1 MTHTVARVLGYLT
14 LRVVVNSIR
23 RAFANPIRAI
33 LTTFVLAFF
42 LCGWGAAIIGSLME
56 NPAARAQPDMLQPQQ
71 LMLRS
76 IGLVVLIHWF
86 YVVFT
91 LLPSV
96 FRPAYALVQESDVH
110 YLFTTPLKPL
120 TLFRGMILMRGM
132 FTALFFLMMLT
143 VYLLLF
149 GGARL
154 RVLATVQEP
163 AAPAIAL
170 LCYPVLYLLVF
181 STSLLWSIALETME
195 ITGRSVR
202 RWVLRA
208 LVGWAVLS
216 FVLTAGYLVY
226 LRRLPE
232 EFAFLTA
239 LGKAVDWL
247 PAYVLLLPVRGLADA
262 AIVLYQGFTPAMGVS
277 FVLWLVGVLTA
288 NRALRRYQD
297 ALYEVGASLARRGAA
312 ARASQRDPL
321 GTYLQRKAELAAAKP
336 LRTLRW
342 LERWTPRGVWA
353 LLWRDLLITW
363 RASGWSNL
371 LMVALMA
378 AAPVGLTLLIH
389 YTAPAERDIRLAV
402 KLVYAV
408 AQAMTAFFIS
418 FGAFYGFTD
427 MLRRVEWQKP
437 LPFSPRAVMVVES
450 LPSVV
455 FFAVSQLLAALVISL
470 WFPGN
475 WLFWLGSGVVATTWA
490 TVLMMAMLAI
500 ALINPDPTDYT
511 QRLLTGVLIVPALL
525 LTGAPGAA
533 IWLLSVALQW
543 SAWLMVGLAC
553 LTNFFAALALT
564 AFNGALYE
572 KFSPIE

>member
-1 MTHTVARVLGYLT
+1 MTRTVAQVLWYLT

-23 RAFANPIRAI
+23 RAFANPLRAV

-42 LCGWGAAIIGSLME
+42 LCGWGGALIGSLAE
-56 NPAARAQPDMLQPQQ
+56 NPARAQPDMLQPQR

-76 IGLVVLIHWF
+76 IGLVVIIHWF

-91 LLPSV
+91 IIPSV

-120 TLFRGMILMRGM
+120 TLFRGMILIRGL
-132 FTALFFLMMLT
+132 FGALFFLMLLA

-154 RVLATVQEP
+154 RLLATVQEP
-163 AAPAIAL
+163 VAPAIAL

-181 STSLLWSIALETME
+181 STSLLWSIALEAME
-195 ITGRSVR
+195 ITWRGVR

-208 LVGWAVLS
+208 LLGWAVLS
-216 FVLTAGYLVY
+216 FGVTGGYLVY
-226 LRRLPE
+226 LSRMSE
-232 EFAFLTA
+232 EFALLTA

-262 AIVLYQGFTPAMGVS
+262 AIVLYQGVTPAMGVS
-277 FVLWLVGVLTA
+277 FALWLVGVLLA
-288 NRALRRYQD
+288 NRALARYQN
-297 ALYEVGASLARRGAA
+297 ALYEVGASLARKGAA
-312 ARASQRDPL
+312 ARASQRDPM
-321 GTYLQRKAELAAAKP
+321 GTYLQRKAEAASAKP

-342 LERWTPRGVWA
+342 LERWTPRGALA

-363 RASGWSNL
+363 RASGWGNL

-378 AAPVGLTLLIH
+378 AVPVGLALLIH
-389 YTAPAERDIRLAV
+389 YTASPERDTRLAL
-402 KLVYAV
+402 KIAYAV
-408 AQAMTAFFIS
+408 AQAMAAFFIS
-418 FGAFYGFTD
+418 LGAFYGFTD

-455 FFAVSQLLAALVISL
+455 FFAGSQLLAALVISL
-470 WFPGN
+470 WFPST
-475 WLFWLGSGVVATTWA
+475 WLFWLGSSVVATSWA
-490 TVLMMAMLAI
+490 IVLMMAMLAI

-511 QRLLTGVLIVPALL
+511 QRLLSGVLMVPALL
-525 LTGAPGAA
+525 LTGAPSAA
-533 IWLLSVALQW
+533 IWLLGVGLQW
-543 SAWLMVGLAC
+543 NLWLMVGLAC
-553 LTNFFAALALT
+553 LTNLFAALALT

-572 KFSPIE
+572 KFSPID

>member
-1 MTHTVARVLGYLT
+1 MTRTVAQALVYLT
-14 LRVVVNSIR
+14 LRVVVNSLR
-23 RAFANPIRAI
+23 RAFSNPLRAI
-33 LTTFVLAFF
+33 LTTLVLAFV
-42 LCGWGAAIIGSLME
+42 LCGWGGALIASLAE
-56 NPAARAQPDMLQPQQ
+56 NPARAQPDLLQPQR
-71 LMLRS
+71 LMLQS
-76 IGLVVLIHWF
+76 MGLVVIFHWF

-91 LLPSV
+91 IVPSV
-96 FRPAYALVQESDVH
+96 FRPAFALVQESDVH

-120 TLFRGMILMRGM
+120 TLFRGIILIRGL
-132 FTALFFLMMLT
+132 FGALFFMFLLV

-154 RVLATVQEP
+154 RLLSTVQEP

-170 LCYPVLYLLVF
+170 LGYPVLYLLVF
-181 STSLLWSIALETME
+181 STALLWSIALEAME
-195 ITGRSVR
+195 IRGRSAR
-202 RWVLRA
+202 RWVLRL
-208 LVGWAVLS
+208 LVGWAALS
-216 FVLTAGYLVY
+216 FGLTGGYLVY
-226 LRRLPE
+226 LSRLPE

-277 FVLWLVGVLTA
+277 FALWLAGVLLA
-288 NRALRRYQD
+288 NRALVCYQD
-297 ALYEVGASLARRGAA
+297 VLYEVGALLARKGAA

-321 GTYLQRKAELAAAKP
+321 GTYLQRKAEAASAKP

-363 RASGWSNL
+363 RASGWGNL

-378 AAPVGLTLLIH
+378 AVPVGLALLIH
-389 YTAPAERDIRLAV
+389 YTESPERDMRLAL
-402 KLVYAV
+402 KIAYAV
-408 AQAMTAFFIS
+408 AQAMTAFFIA

-455 FFAVSQLLAALVISL
+455 FFAASQLLAALVISL
-470 WFPGN
+470 WFPSA
-475 WLFWLGSGVVATTWA
+475 WLFWLGSSVAATSWA
-490 TVLMMAMLAI
+490 IVLMMAMLAI

-511 QRLLTGVLIVPALL
+511 QRLLSGVLMVPALL
-525 LTGAPGAA
+525 FSGAPGAA
-533 IWLLSVALQW
+533 IWLLGVWLQW
-543 SAWLMVGLAC
+543 NLWLMVGLSC
-553 LTNFFAALALT
+553 LTNLFAALALT

-572 KFSPIE
+572 KFSPID

>member
-1 MTHTVARVLGYLT
+1 MTRTITRVLIYLT
-14 LRVVVNSIR
+14 LRVLVNSIR
-23 RAFANPIRAI
+23 RAFANPLRAV

-42 LCGWGAAIIGSLME
+42 LCGWGGALIGSLAE
-56 NPAARAQPDMLQPQQ
+56 NPARAQPDMLQPQR

-76 IGLVVLIHWF
+76 IGLVVIIHWF

-91 LLPSV
+91 IIPSV

-120 TLFRGMILMRGM
+120 ALFRGMILIRGL
-132 FTALFFLMMLT
+132 FGALFFLMLLA

-154 RVLATVQEP
+154 RLLATVQEP
-163 AAPAIAL
+163 VAPAIAL
-170 LCYPVLYLLVF
+170 LGYPVMYLLVF
-181 STSLLWSIALETME
+181 STALLWSIVLEAME

-202 RWVLRA
+202 SWVSRL
-208 LVGWAVLS
+208 LVGWAALS
-216 FVLTAGYLVY
+216 FALTAGYLVY
-226 LRRLPE
+226 LRRSLD

-239 LGKAVDWL
+239 LGEAVDWL

-277 FVLWLVGVLTA
+277 FALWLVGVLLA
-288 NRALRRYQD
+288 NRLLVRYQGV
-297 ALYEVGASLARRGAA
+297 LYEVGASLARKGAA

-321 GTYLQRKAELAAAKP
+321 GTYLQRKAERAAAKP

-342 LERWTPRGVWA
+342 LERWTPRGALA

-363 RASGWSNL
+363 RASGWANL

-378 AAPVGLTLLIH
+378 AAPVGLALLIH
-389 YTAPAERDIRLAV
+389 YTAPPERDVRLA
-402 KLVYAV
+402 LRLGYAV
-408 AQAMTAFFIS
+408 AQMLTAFFIS
-418 FGAFYGFTD
+418 LGAFYGFTD

-455 FFAVSQLLAALVISL
+455 FFAASQLLAALVISL
-470 WFPGN
+470 WFPSD
-475 WLFWLGSGVVATTWA
+475 WLFWLGSSVVATSWA
-490 TVLMMAMLAI
+490 IVLMMAMLAI

-511 QRLLTGVLIVPALL
+511 QRLLSGVLIVPALL
-525 LTGAPGAA
+525 LTGAPSAA
-533 IWLLSVALQW
+533 IWLLGVGLQW
-543 SAWLMVGLAC
+543 NLWLMVGLAC
-553 LTNFFAALALT
+553 LTNLFAAFALT

-572 KFSPIE
+572 KFSPID

>member
-1 MTHTVARVLGYLT
+1 MMRTVAHVLAYLT
-14 LRVVVNSIR
+14 MCVLVNSVR
-23 RAFANPIRAI
+23 RAFANPLRAV

-42 LCGWGAAIIGSLME
+42 LCGWGGALIGSLAE
-56 NPAARAQPDMLQPQQ
+56 NPARAQPDMLQPQR

-76 IGLVVLIHWF
+76 IGLVVIIHWF

-91 LLPSV
+91 IIPSV

-120 TLFRGMILMRGM
+120 ALFRGMILIRGL
-132 FTALFFLMMLT
+132 FGALFFLMLLA

-154 RVLATVQEP
+154 RLLATVQEP
-163 AAPAIAL
+163 VAPAIAL
-170 LCYPVLYLLVF
+170 LGYPVMYLLVF
-181 STSLLWSIALETME
+181 STALLWSIVLEAME

-202 RWVLRA
+202 R
-208 LVGWAVLS
+208 LVSRLLIGWAALS
-216 FVLTAGYLVY
+216 FALTAGYLVY
-226 LRRLPE
+226 LRRSLD

-239 LGKAVDWL
+239 LGEAVDWL

-277 FVLWLVGVLTA
+277 FALWLVGVLLA
-288 NRALRRYQD
+288 NRALVCYQD
-297 ALYEVGASLARRGAA
+297 VLYEVGALLARKGAA

-321 GTYLQRKAELAAAKP
+321 RTYLQRKAEAASAKP

-363 RASGWSNL
+363 RASGWGNL

-378 AAPVGLTLLIH
+378 AAPVGLALLIH
-389 YTAPAERDIRLAV
+389 YTAPPERDVRLAL
-402 KLVYAV
+402 KIAYAV

-455 FFAVSQLLAALVISL
+455 FFAGSQLLAASVISL
-470 WFPGN
+470 WFPSD
-475 WLFWLGSGVVATTWA
+475 WLFWLGSSVVATSWA
-490 TVLMMAMLAI
+490 IVLMMAMLSI

-511 QRLLTGVLIVPALL
+511 QRLLSGVLIVPALL
-525 LTGAPGAA
+525 FSGAPGAA
-533 IWLLSVALQW
+533 IWLLGVGLQW
-543 SAWLMVGLAC
+543 NLWLMVGLSC
-553 LTNFFAALALT
+553 LTNLFAAFALT

-572 KFSPIE
+572 KFSPID

>member
-1 MTHTVARVLGYLT
+1 MTHTVARVLMYLT
-14 LRVVVNSIR
+14 VRVVVNSIR
-23 RAFANPIRAI
+23 RAFANPLRAV

-42 LCGWGAAIIGSLME
+42 LCGWGGALIGSLAE
-56 NPAARAQPDMLQPQQ
+56 NPARAQPDMLQPQR

-76 IGLVVLIHWF
+76 IGLVVIIHWF

-91 LLPSV
+91 IIPSV
-96 FRPAYALVQESDVH
+96 FRPAFALVQESDVN

-120 TLFRGMILMRGM
+120 ALFRGMILIRGL
-132 FTALFFLMMLT
+132 FGALFFLMLLA

-154 RVLATVQEP
+154 RLLATVQEP
-163 AAPAIAL
+163 VAPAIAL
-170 LCYPVLYLLVF
+170 LGYPVMYLLVF
-181 STSLLWSIALETME
+181 STALLWGIVLEAME

-202 RWVLRA
+202 R
-208 LVGWAVLS
+208 LVSRLLIGWAVLS
-216 FVLTAGYLVY
+216 FALTAGYLVY
-226 LRRLPE
+226 LRRSLD

-277 FVLWLVGVLTA
+277 FALWLVGVLLA
-288 NRALRRYQD
+288 NRLLARYQD
-297 ALYEVGASLARRGAA
+297 VLYEVGASLARRGAA
-312 ARASQRDPL
+312 ARASQSDPL
-321 GTYLQRKAELAAAKP
+321 GTYLKRKAEQASTKP

-363 RASGWSNL
+363 RASGWGNL

-378 AAPVGLTLLIH
+378 AVPVGLALLIH
-389 YTAPAERDIRLAV
+389 YTAPSERDVRLAL
-402 KLVYAV
+402 KIAYAV
-408 AQAMTAFFIS
+408 AQALTAFFIA

-455 FFAVSQLLAALVISL
+455 FFAASQLLAALVISL
-470 WFPGN
+470 WFPN
-475 WLFWLGSGVVATTWA
+475 DWLFWLGSSVVAISWA
-490 TVLMMAMLAI
+490 IVLMMAMLAI

-511 QRLLTGVLIVPALL
+511 QRLLSGVLMVPALL

-533 IWLLSVALQW
+533 IWLLGVGLQW
-543 SAWLMVGLAC
+543 NLWLMVGLSC
-553 LTNFFAALALT
+553 LTNLFAALVLT

-572 KFSPIE
+572 KFSPID

>member
-1 MTHTVARVLGYLT
+1 MTRTVARALAYLT

-23 RAFANPIRAI
+23 RAFANPLRAV

-42 LCGWGAAIIGSLME
+42 LCGWGGALIGSLAE
-56 NPAARAQPDMLQPQQ
+56 NPARAQPDMLQPQR

-76 IGLVVLIHWF
+76 IGLVVIIHWF

-91 LLPSV
+91 IIPSV

-120 TLFRGMILMRGM
+120 ALFRGMILIRGL
-132 FTALFFLMMLT
+132 FGALFFLMLLA

-154 RVLATVQEP
+154 RLLATVQEP
-163 AAPAIAL
+163 VAPAIAL
-170 LCYPVLYLLVF
+170 LGYPVMYLLVF
-181 STSLLWSIALETME
+181 STALLWSIALEAME

-202 RWVLRA
+202 SWVSRL
-208 LVGWAVLS
+208 LVGWAALS
-216 FVLTAGYLVY
+216 FALTAGYLVY
-226 LRRLPE
+226 LRRSLD

-239 LGKAVDWL
+239 LGEAVDWL

-277 FVLWLVGVLTA
+277 FALWLVGVLLA
-288 NRALRRYQD
+288 NRLLVRYQGV
-297 ALYEVGASLARRGAA
+297 LYEVGASLARKGAA

-321 GTYLQRKAELAAAKP
+321 GTYLQRKAEAASAKP

-342 LERWTPRGVWA
+342 LERWTPRGALA

-363 RASGWSNL
+363 RASGWGNL

-378 AAPVGLTLLIH
+378 AAPVGLALLIH
-389 YTAPAERDIRLAV
+389 YTAPPERDVRLA
-402 KLVYAV
+402 LRLGYAV
-408 AQAMTAFFIS
+408 AQMLTAFFIS

-455 FFAVSQLLAALVISL
+455 FFAASQLLAALVISL
-470 WFPGN
+470 WFPGD
-475 WLFWLGSGVVATTWA
+475 WLFWLGSSVVATSWA
-490 TVLMMAMLAI
+490 IVLMMAMLSI

-511 QRLLTGVLIVPALL
+511 QRLLSGVLMVPALL
-525 LTGAPGAA
+525 FSGAPGAA
-533 IWLLSVALQW
+533 IWLLGVGLQW
-543 SAWLMVGLAC
+543 NLWLMVGLSC
-553 LTNFFAALALT
+553 LTNLFAALALT

-572 KFSPIE
+572 KFSPID

>member
-1 MTHTVARVLGYLT
+1 MMRTVAHVLAYLTMRVL
-14 LRVVVNSIR
+14 VNSVR
-23 RAFANPIRAI
+23 RAFANPLRAV

-42 LCGWGAAIIGSLME
+42 LCGWGGALIGSLAE
-56 NPAARAQPDMLQPQQ
+56 NPARAQPDMLQPQR

-76 IGLVVLIHWF
+76 IGLVVIIHWF

-91 LLPSV
+91 VIPSM
-96 FRPAYALVQESDVH
+96 FRPAFALVQESDVH

-120 TLFRGMILMRGM
+120 ALFRGMILIRGL
-132 FTALFFLMMLT
+132 FGALFFLMLLA

-154 RVLATVQEP
+154 RLLATVQEP
-163 AAPAIAL
+163 VAPAIAL
-170 LCYPVLYLLVF
+170 LGYPMMYLLVF
-181 STSLLWSIALETME
+181 STALLWSIVLEAME

-202 RWVLRA
+202 R
-208 LVGWAVLS
+208 LVSRLLIGWAVLS
-216 FVLTAGYLVY
+216 FALTAGYLVY
-226 LRRLPE
+226 LRRSLD

-239 LGKAVDWL
+239 LGEAVDWL

-277 FVLWLVGVLTA
+277 FALWLVGVLTA
-288 NRALRRYQD
+288 NRLLARYQGV
-297 ALYEVGASLARRGAA
+297 LYEVGASLARKGAA
-312 ARASQRDPL
+312 ARVSQRDPL
-321 GTYLQRKAELAAAKP
+321 GTYLQRKAERAAAKP

-342 LERWTPRGVWA
+342 LERWTPRGALA

-363 RASGWSNL
+363 RASGWGNL

-378 AAPVGLTLLIH
+378 AAPVGLALLIH
-389 YTAPAERDIRLAV
+389 YTAPPERDVRLA
-402 KLVYAV
+402 LRLGYAV
-408 AQAMTAFFIS
+408 AQMLTAFFIS

-437 LPFSPRAVMVVES
+437 LPFPPRAVMVVES

-455 FFAVSQLLAALVISL
+455 FFAASQLLAALVISL
-470 WFPGN
+470 WFPSD
-475 WLFWLGSGVVATTWA
+475 WLFWLGSSVVATSWA
-490 TVLMMAMLAI
+490 IVLMMAMLSI

-511 QRLLTGVLIVPALL
+511 QRLLSGVLMVPALL
-525 LTGAPGAA
+525 FSGAPGAA
-533 IWLLSVALQW
+533 IWLLGVGLQW
-543 SAWLMVGLAC
+543 NLWLMVGLSC
-553 LTNFFAALALT
+553 LTNLFAALALT

-572 KFSPIE
+572 KFSPID

>member
-1 MTHTVARVLGYLT
+1 MTRTVTRVLIYLT

-23 RAFANPIRAI
+23 RAFANPLRAV

-42 LCGWGAAIIGSLME
+42 LCGWGGALIGSLAE
-56 NPAARAQPDMLQPQQ
+56 NPARAQPDMLQPQR

-76 IGLVVLIHWF
+76 IGLVVIIHWF

-91 LLPSV
+91 IIPSV

-120 TLFRGMILMRGM
+120 ALFRGMILIRGL
-132 FTALFFLMMLT
+132 FGALFFLMLLA

-154 RVLATVQEP
+154 RLLATVQEP
-163 AAPAIAL
+163 VAPAIAL
-170 LCYPVLYLLVF
+170 LGYPMMYLLVF
-181 STSLLWSIALETME
+181 STALLWSIALEAME

-202 RWVLRA
+202 SWVSRL
-208 LVGWAVLS
+208 LVGWAALS
-216 FVLTAGYLVY
+216 FALTAGYLVY
-226 LRRLPE
+226 LRRSLD

-239 LGKAVDWL
+239 LGEAVDWL

-277 FVLWLVGVLTA
+277 FALWLVGVLLA
-288 NRALRRYQD
+288 NRLLVRYQGV
-297 ALYEVGASLARRGAA
+297 LYEVGASLARKGAA

-321 GTYLQRKAELAAAKP
+321 GTYLQRKAEAASAKP

-342 LERWTPRGVWA
+342 LERWTPRGALA

-363 RASGWSNL
+363 RASGWGNL

-378 AAPVGLTLLIH
+378 AAPVGLALLIH
-389 YTAPAERDIRLAV
+389 YTAPPERDVRLA
-402 KLVYAV
+402 LRLGYAV
-408 AQAMTAFFIS
+408 AQMLTAFFIS

-455 FFAVSQLLAALVISL
+455 FFAGSQLLAALVISL
-470 WFPGN
+470 WFPDD
-475 WLFWLGSGVVATTWA
+475 WLFWLGSSIVATSWA
-490 TVLMMAMLAI
+490 IVLMMAMLSI

-511 QRLLTGVLIVPALL
+511 QRLLSGVLMVPALL
-525 LTGAPGAA
+525 FSGAPGAA
-533 IWLLSVALQW
+533 IWLLGVGLQW
-543 SAWLMVGLAC
+543 NLWLMVGLSC
-553 LTNFFAALALT
+553 LTNLFAAFALT

-572 KFSPIE
+572 KFSPID

>member
-1 MTHTVARVLGYLT
+1 MTRTVAQVLWYLT

-23 RAFANPIRAI
+23 RAFANPLRAV

-42 LCGWGAAIIGSLME
+42 LCGWGGALIGSLAE
-56 NPAARAQPDMLQPQQ
+56 NPARAQPDMLQPQR

-76 IGLVVLIHWF
+76 IGLVVIIHWF

-91 LLPSV
+91 IIPSV

-120 TLFRGMILMRGM
+120 ALFRGMILIRGL
-132 FTALFFLMMLT
+132 FGALFFLMLLA

-154 RVLATVQEP
+154 RLLATVQEP
-163 AAPAIAL
+163 VAPAIAL
-170 LCYPVLYLLVF
+170 LGYPMMYLLVF
-181 STSLLWSIALETME
+181 STALLWSIALEAME

-202 RWVLRA
+202 RLVSRL

-216 FVLTAGYLVY
+216 FALTAGYLVY
-226 LRRLPE
+226 LRRSLD
-232 EFAFLTA
+232 EFALLTA
-239 LGKAVDWL
+239 LGEAVDWL

-277 FVLWLVGVLTA
+277 FALWLVGVLLA
-288 NRALRRYQD
+288 NRLLVRYQGV
-297 ALYEVGASLARRGAA
+297 LYEVGASLARKGAA

-321 GTYLQRKAELAAAKP
+321 GTYLQRKAERAAAKP

-342 LERWTPRGVWA
+342 LERWTPRGALA

-363 RASGWSNL
+363 RASGWANL

-378 AAPVGLTLLIH
+378 AVPVGLALLLY
-389 YTAPAERDIRLAV
+389 YTASPERDMRLAL
-402 KLVYAV
+402 KIAYAV

-455 FFAVSQLLAALVISL
+455 FFAASQLLAALVISL
-470 WFPGN
+470 WFPGD
-475 WLFWLGSGVVATTWA
+475 WLFWLGSSIVATSWA
-490 TVLMMAMLAI
+490 IVLMMAMLAI

-511 QRLLTGVLIVPALL
+511 QRLLSGVLIVPALL
-525 LTGAPGAA
+525 LTGAPSAA
-533 IWLLSVALQW
+533 IWLLGVGLQW
-543 SAWLMVGLAC
+543 NLWLMVGLAC
-553 LTNFFAALALT
+553 LTNLFAAFALT

-572 KFSPIE
+572 KFSPID

>member
-1 MTHTVARVLGYLT
+1 MTRTVARALGYLT

-23 RAFANPIRAI
+23 RAFATPLRAV

-42 LCGWGAAIIGSLME
+42 LCGWGGALIGSLAE
-56 NPAARAQPDMLQPQQ
+56 NPARAQPDMLQPQQ

-76 IGLVVLIHWF
+76 LGLVVLIHWF
-86 YVVFT
+86 YVVFMVI
-91 LLPSV
+91 PSV
-96 FRPAYALVQESDVH
+96 LRPAYALVQESDVH
-110 YLFTTPLKPL
+110 YLFTTPLKPV
-120 TLFRGMILMRGM
+120 TLFRGMILIRGM
-132 FTALFFLMMLT
+132 FTALFFLMVLT

-154 RVLATVQEP
+154 RLLATVQEP

-181 STSLLWSIALETME
+181 STSLLWSIALEAME
-195 ITGRSVR
+195 ITGRGVR

-208 LVGWAVLS
+208 LLGWAVLS
-216 FVLTAGYLVY
+216 FGVTGGYLVY
-226 LRRLPE
+226 LSRMSE
-232 EFAFLTA
+232 EFALLTV

-262 AIVLYQGFTPAMGVS
+262 AIVLYQGVTPAMGVS
-277 FVLWLVGVLTA
+277 FALWLAGVLLA
-288 NRALRRYQD
+288 NRALARYQN
-297 ALYEVGASLARRGAA
+297 ALYEVGASLARKGAA
-312 ARASQRDPL
+312 ARASQRDPM
-321 GTYLQRKAELAAAKP
+321 GTYLQRKAEAASAKP

-342 LERWTPRGVWA
+342 LERWTPRGALA

-363 RASGWSNL
+363 RASGWGNL

-378 AAPVGLTLLIH
+378 AVPVGLALLIH
-389 YTAPAERDIRLAV
+389 YTASPERDTRLAL
-402 KLVYAV
+402 KIAYAV
-408 AQAMTAFFIS
+408 AQAMAAFFIS
-418 FGAFYGFTD
+418 LGAFYGFTD

-455 FFAVSQLLAALVISL
+455 FFAGSQLLAALVISL
-470 WFPGN
+470 WFPST
-475 WLFWLGSGVVATTWA
+475 WLFWLGSSVVATSWA
-490 TVLMMAMLAI
+490 IVLMMAMLAI

-511 QRLLTGVLIVPALL
+511 QRLLSGVLTVPALL
-525 LTGAPGAA
+525 FSGAPGAA
-533 IWLLSVALQW
+533 IWLLGVGLQW
-543 SAWLMVGLAC
+543 NLWLMVGLSC
-553 LTNFFAALALT
+553 LTNLFAALVLT

-572 KFSPIE
+572 KFSPID

>member
-1 MTHTVARVLGYLT
+1 MTRTVARALAYLT

-23 RAFANPIRAI
+23 RAFANPLRAV

-42 LCGWGAAIIGSLME
+42 LCGWGGALIGSLAE
-56 NPAARAQPDMLQPQQ
+56 NPARAQPDMLQPQR

-76 IGLVVLIHWF
+76 IGLVVIIHWF

-91 LLPSV
+91 IIPSV

-120 TLFRGMILMRGM
+120 ALFRGMILIRGL
-132 FTALFFLMMLT
+132 FGALFFLMLLA
-143 VYLLLF
+143 VYILLF

-154 RVLATVQEP
+154 RLLATVQEP
-163 AAPAIAL
+163 VAPAIAL
-170 LCYPVLYLLVF
+170 LGYPVMYLLVF
-181 STSLLWSIALETME
+181 STALLWSIVLEAME

-202 RWVLRA
+202 SWVSRL
-208 LVGWAVLS
+208 LVGWAALS
-216 FVLTAGYLVY
+216 FALTAGYLVY
-226 LRRLPE
+226 LRRSLD
-232 EFAFLTA
+232 EFALLTA
-239 LGKAVDWL
+239 LGEAVDWL

-277 FVLWLVGVLTA
+277 FALWLVGVLLA
-288 NRALRRYQD
+288 NRLLVRYQGV
-297 ALYEVGASLARRGAA
+297 LYEVGASQARKGAA

-321 GTYLQRKAELAAAKP
+321 GTYLRRKAERAAAKP

-342 LERWTPRGVWA
+342 LERWTPRGALA

-363 RASGWSNL
+363 RASGWGNL

-378 AAPVGLTLLIH
+378 AAPVGLALLLY
-389 YTAPAERDIRLAV
+389 YTASPERDMRLAL
-402 KLVYAV
+402 KIAYAV

-455 FFAVSQLLAALVISL
+455 FFAASQLLAALVISL
-470 WFPGN
+470 WFPSD
-475 WLFWLGSGVVATTWA
+475 WLFWLGSSVVATSWA
-490 TVLMMAMLAI
+490 IVLMMAMLAI

-511 QRLLTGVLIVPALL
+511 QRLLSGVLMVPALL
-525 LTGAPGAA
+525 FSGAPGAA
-533 IWLLSVALQW
+533 IWLLGVGLQW
-543 SAWLMVGLAC
+543 NLWLMVGLAC
-553 LTNFFAALALT
+553 LTNLFAAFALT

-572 KFSPIE
+572 KFSPID

>member
-1 MTHTVARVLGYLT
+1 MTHTVARVLMYLT
-14 LRVVVNSIR
+14 VRVLVNSIR
-23 RAFANPIRAI
+23 RAFSNPLRAI
-33 LTTFVLAFF
+33 LTTLVLAFF
-42 LCGWGAAIIGSLME
+42 LCGWGGALIGSLAE
-56 NPAARAQPDMLQPQQ
+56 NPARAQPDMLQPQR

-76 IGLVVLIHWF
+76 IGLVVIIHWF

-91 LLPSV
+91 IIPSV
-96 FRPAYALVQESDVH
+96 FRPAFALVQESDVH

-120 TLFRGMILMRGM
+120 ALFRGMILIRGL
-132 FTALFFLMMLT
+132 FGALFFLMLLA

-154 RVLATVQEP
+154 RLLATVQEP
-163 AAPAIAL
+163 VAPAIAL
-170 LCYPVLYLLVF
+170 LGYPVMYLLVF
-181 STSLLWSIALETME
+181 STALLWSIVLEAME

-202 RWVLRA
+202 R
-208 LVGWAVLS
+208 LVSRLLIGWTVLS
-216 FVLTAGYLVY
+216 FALTAGYLVY
-226 LRRLPE
+226 LRRSLD
-232 EFAFLTA
+232 EFALLTA
-239 LGKAVDWL
+239 LGEAVDWL

-277 FVLWLVGVLTA
+277 FALWLVGVLLA
-288 NRALRRYQD
+288 NRLLARYQD
-297 ALYEVGASLARRGAA
+297 VLYEVGASLARRGAA

-321 GTYLQRKAELAAAKP
+321 GTYLKRKAEQASTKP

-363 RASGWSNL
+363 RASGWGNL

-378 AAPVGLTLLIH
+378 AAPVGLALLIH
-389 YTAPAERDIRLAV
+389 YTAPSERDVRLAL
-402 KLVYAV
+402 KIAYAV
-408 AQAMTAFFIS
+408 AQALTAFFIA

-455 FFAVSQLLAALVISL
+455 FFAASQLLAALVISL
-470 WFPGN
+470 WFPNG
-475 WLFWLGSGVVATTWA
+475 WLFWLGSSVVAISWA
-490 TVLMMAMLAI
+490 IVLMMAMLAI

-511 QRLLTGVLIVPALL
+511 QRLLSGVLMVPALL

-533 IWLLSVALQW
+533 IWLLGVGLQW
-543 SAWLMVGLAC
+543 NLWLMVGLSC
-553 LTNFFAALALT
+553 LTNLFAALALT

-572 KFSPIE
+572 KFSPID

>member
-1 MTHTVARVLGYLT
+1 MTRTVARALAYLT

-23 RAFANPIRAI
+23 RAFANPLRAV

-42 LCGWGAAIIGSLME
+42 LCGWGGALIGSLAE
-56 NPAARAQPDMLQPQQ
+56 NPARAQPDMLQPQR

-76 IGLVVLIHWF
+76 IGLVVIIHWF

-91 LLPSV
+91 IIPSV

-120 TLFRGMILMRGM
+120 ALFRGMILIRGL
-132 FTALFFLMMLT
+132 FGALFFLMLLA

-154 RVLATVQEP
+154 RLLATVQEP
-163 AAPAIAL
+163 VAPAIAL
-170 LCYPVLYLLVF
+170 LGYPMMYLLVF
-181 STSLLWSIALETME
+181 STALLWSIALEAME

-202 RWVLRA
+202 SWVSRL
-208 LVGWAVLS
+208 LVGWAALS
-216 FVLTAGYLVY
+216 FALTAGYLVY
-226 LRRLPE
+226 LRRSLD

-239 LGKAVDWL
+239 LGEAVDWL

-277 FVLWLVGVLTA
+277 FALWLVGVLLA
-288 NRALRRYQD
+288 NRLLVRYQGV
-297 ALYEVGASLARRGAA
+297 LYEVGASLARKGAA

-321 GTYLQRKAELAAAKP
+321 GTYLQRKAEAASAKP

-342 LERWTPRGVWA
+342 LERWTPRGALA

-363 RASGWSNL
+363 RASGWGNL

-378 AAPVGLTLLIH
+378 AVPVGLVLLIH
-389 YTAPAERDIRLAV
+389 YTASPERDVRPALKIA
-402 KLVYAV
+402 YAV

-455 FFAVSQLLAALVISL
+455 FFAASQLLAALVISL
-470 WFPGN
+470 WFPSA
-475 WLFWLGSGVVATTWA
+475 WLFWLGSSVVATSWA
-490 TVLMMAMLAI
+490 IVLMLAMLAI

-511 QRLLTGVLIVPALL
+511 QRLLSGVLIVPALL
-525 LTGAPGAA
+525 FSGAPGAA
-533 IWLLSVALQW
+533 IWLLGVGLQW
-543 SAWLMVGLAC
+543 NLWLMVGLSC
-553 LTNFFAALALT
+553 LTNLFAALALT

-572 KFSPIE
+572 KFSPID

>member
-1 MTHTVARVLGYLT
+1 MTHTVARVLMYLT
-14 LRVVVNSIR
+14 VRVVVNSIR
-23 RAFANPIRAI
+23 RAFANPLRAV

-42 LCGWGAAIIGSLME
+42 LCGWGGALIGSLAE
-56 NPAARAQPDMLQPQQ
+56 NPARAQPDMLQPQR

-76 IGLVVLIHWF
+76 IGLVVIIHWF

-91 LLPSV
+91 IIPSV
-96 FRPAYALVQESDVH
+96 FRPAFALVQESDVH

-120 TLFRGMILMRGM
+120 ALFRGMILIRGL
-132 FTALFFLMMLT
+132 FGALFFLMLLA

-154 RVLATVQEP
+154 RLLATVQEP
-163 AAPAIAL
+163 VAPAIAL
-170 LCYPVLYLLVF
+170 LGYPVMYLLVF
-181 STSLLWSIALETME
+181 STALLWGIVLEAME

-202 RWVLRA
+202 R
-208 LVGWAVLS
+208 LVSRLLIGWAVLS
-216 FVLTAGYLVY
+216 FALTAGYLVY
-226 LRRLPE
+226 LRRSLD
-232 EFAFLTA
+232 EFALLTA

-277 FVLWLVGVLTA
+277 FALWLVGVLLA
-288 NRALRRYQD
+288 NRLLARYQD
-297 ALYEVGASLARRGAA
+297 VLYEVGASLARRGAA

-321 GTYLQRKAELAAAKP
+321 GTYLKRKAEQASTKP

-363 RASGWSNL
+363 RASGWGNL

-378 AAPVGLTLLIH
+378 AAPVGLALLIH
-389 YTAPAERDIRLAV
+389 YTAPSERDVRLAL
-402 KLVYAV
+402 KIAYAV
-408 AQAMTAFFIS
+408 AQALTAFFIA

-455 FFAVSQLLAALVISL
+455 FFAASQLLAALVISL
-470 WFPGN
+470 WFPN
-475 WLFWLGSGVVATTWA
+475 DWLFWLGSSVVAISWA
-490 TVLMMAMLAI
+490 IVLMMAMLAI

-511 QRLLTGVLIVPALL
+511 QRLLSGVLMVPALL

-533 IWLLSVALQW
+533 IWLLGVGLQW
-543 SAWLMVGLAC
+543 NLWLMVGLSC
-553 LTNFFAALALT
+553 LTNLFAALALT

-572 KFSPIE
+572 KFSPID

>member
-1 MTHTVARVLGYLT
+1 MTHTVARVLMYLT
-14 LRVVVNSIR
+14 VRVVVNSIR
-23 RAFANPIRAI
+23 RAFSNPLRAI
-33 LTTFVLAFF
+33 LTTLVLAFF
-42 LCGWGAAIIGSLME
+42 LCGWGGALIGSLAE
-56 NPAARAQPDMLQPQQ
+56 NPARAQPDMLQPQR

-76 IGLVVLIHWF
+76 IGLVVIIHWF

-91 LLPSV
+91 IIPSV
-96 FRPAYALVQESDVH
+96 FRPAFALVQESDVH

-120 TLFRGMILMRGM
+120 ALFRGMILIRGL
-132 FTALFFLMMLT
+132 FGALFFLMLLA

-154 RVLATVQEP
+154 RLLATVQEP
-163 AAPAIAL
+163 VAPAIAL
-170 LCYPVLYLLVF
+170 LGYPVMYLLVF
-181 STSLLWSIALETME
+181 STALLWSIVLEAME

-202 RWVLRA
+202 R
-208 LVGWAVLS
+208 LVSRLLIGWTVLS
-216 FVLTAGYLVY
+216 FALTAGYLVY
-226 LRRLPE
+226 LRRSLD
-232 EFAFLTA
+232 EFALLTA
-239 LGKAVDWL
+239 LGEAVDWL

-277 FVLWLVGVLTA
+277 FALWLVGVLLA
-288 NRALRRYQD
+288 NRLLARYQD
-297 ALYEVGASLARRGAA
+297 VLYEVGASLARRGAA

-321 GTYLQRKAELAAAKP
+321 GTYLQRKAEQASTKP

-363 RASGWSNL
+363 RASGWGNL

-378 AAPVGLTLLIH
+378 AAPVGLALLIH
-389 YTAPAERDIRLAV
+389 YTAPSERDVRLAL
-402 KLVYAV
+402 KIAYAV
-408 AQAMTAFFIS
+408 AQALTAFFIA

-455 FFAVSQLLAALVISL
+455 FFAASQLLAALVISL
-470 WFPGN
+470 WFPNG
-475 WLFWLGSGVVATTWA
+475 WLFWLGSSVVAISWA
-490 TVLMMAMLAI
+490 IVLMMAMLAI

-511 QRLLTGVLIVPALL
+511 QRLLSGVLMVPALL

-533 IWLLSVALQW
+533 IWLLGVGLQW
-543 SAWLMVGLAC
+543 NLWLTVGLSC
-553 LTNFFAALALT
+553 LTNLFAALALT

-572 KFSPIE
+572 KFSPID

>member
-1 MTHTVARVLGYLT
+1 MTRTVAQVLWYLT

-23 RAFANPIRAI
+23 RAFANPLRAV

-42 LCGWGAAIIGSLME
+42 LCGWGGALIGSLAE
-56 NPAARAQPDMLQPQQ
+56 NPARAQPDMLQPQR

-76 IGLVVLIHWF
+76 IGLVVIIHWF
-86 YVVFT
+86 YVVIT
-91 LLPSV
+91 IIPSV

-120 TLFRGMILMRGM
+120 ALFRGMILIRGL
-132 FTALFFLMMLT
+132 FGALFFLMLLA

-154 RVLATVQEP
+154 RLLATVQEP
-163 AAPAIAL
+163 VAPAIAL
-170 LCYPVLYLLVF
+170 LGYPMMYLLVF
-181 STSLLWSIALETME
+181 STALLWSIVLEAME

-202 RWVLRA
+202 R
-208 LVGWAVLS
+208 LVSRLLIGWAVLS
-216 FVLTAGYLVY
+216 FALTAGYLVY
-226 LRRLPE
+226 LRRSLD

-239 LGKAVDWL
+239 LGEAVDWL

-277 FVLWLVGVLTA
+277 FALWLVGVLTA
-288 NRALRRYQD
+288 NRLLARYQGV
-297 ALYEVGASLARRGAA
+297 LYEVGASLARKGAA
-312 ARASQRDPL
+312 ARVSQRDPL
-321 GTYLQRKAELAAAKP
+321 GTYLQRKAERAAAKP

-342 LERWTPRGVWA
+342 LERWTPRGALA

-363 RASGWSNL
+363 RASGWGNL

-378 AAPVGLTLLIH
+378 AAPVGLALLIH
-389 YTAPAERDIRLAV
+389 YTAPPERDVRLA
-402 KLVYAV
+402 LRLGYAV
-408 AQAMTAFFIS
+408 AQMLTAFFIS

-437 LPFSPRAVMVVES
+437 LPFPPRAVMVVES

-455 FFAVSQLLAALVISL
+455 FFAASQLLAALVISL
-470 WFPGN
+470 WFPSD
-475 WLFWLGSGVVATTWA
+475 WLFWLGSSVVATSWA
-490 TVLMMAMLAI
+490 IVLMMAMLSI

-511 QRLLTGVLIVPALL
+511 QRLLSGVLMVPALL
-525 LTGAPGAA
+525 FSGAPGAA
-533 IWLLSVALQW
+533 IWLLGVGLQW
-543 SAWLMVGLAC
+543 NLWLMVGLSC
-553 LTNFFAALALT
+553 LTNLFAALALT

-572 KFSPIE
+572 KFSPID

>member
-1 MTHTVARVLGYLT
+1 MTRTITRVLIYLT
-14 LRVVVNSIR
+14 LRVLVNSIR
-23 RAFANPIRAI
+23 RAFANPLRAV

-42 LCGWGAAIIGSLME
+42 LCGWGGALIGSLAE
-56 NPAARAQPDMLQPQQ
+56 NPARAQPDMLQPQR

-76 IGLVVLIHWF
+76 IGLVVIIHWF

-91 LLPSV
+91 IIPSV

-120 TLFRGMILMRGM
+120 ALFRGMILIRGL
-132 FTALFFLMMLT
+132 FGALFFLMLLA

-154 RVLATVQEP
+154 RLLATVQEP
-163 AAPAIAL
+163 VAPAIAL
-170 LCYPVLYLLVF
+170 LGYPVMYLLVF
-181 STSLLWSIALETME
+181 STALLWSIALEAME

-202 RWVLRA
+202 SWVSRL
-208 LVGWAVLS
+208 LVGWAALS
-216 FVLTAGYLVY
+216 FALTAGYLVY
-226 LRRLPE
+226 LRRSLD

-239 LGKAVDWL
+239 LGEAVDWL

-277 FVLWLVGVLTA
+277 FALWLVGVLLA
-288 NRALRRYQD
+288 NRLLVRYQGV
-297 ALYEVGASLARRGAA
+297 LYEVGASLARRGAA

-321 GTYLQRKAELAAAKP
+321 GTYLQRKAEAASAKP

-342 LERWTPRGVWA
+342 LERWTPRGALA

-363 RASGWSNL
+363 RASGWANL

-378 AAPVGLTLLIH
+378 AAPVGLALLIH
-389 YTAPAERDIRLAV
+389 YTAPPERDVRLA
-402 KLVYAV
+402 LRLGYAA
-408 AQAMTAFFIS
+408 AQMLTAFFIS
-418 FGAFYGFTD
+418 LGAFYGFTD

-455 FFAVSQLLAALVISL
+455 FFAASQLLAALVISL
-470 WFPGN
+470 WFPSD
-475 WLFWLGSGVVATTWA
+475 WLFWLGSSVAATSWA
-490 TVLMMAMLAI
+490 IVLMMAMLSI

-511 QRLLTGVLIVPALL
+511 QRLLSGVLIVPALL
-525 LTGAPGAA
+525 LTGAPSAA
-533 IWLLSVALQW
+533 IWLLGVGLQW
-543 SAWLMVGLAC
+543 NLWLMVGLAC
-553 LTNFFAALALT
+553 LTNLFAAFALT

-572 KFSPIE
+572 KFSPID

>member
-1 MTHTVARVLGYLT
+1 MTHTVARVLMYLT
-14 LRVVVNSIR
+14 VRVLVNSIR
-23 RAFANPIRAI
+23 RAFSNPLRAI
-33 LTTFVLAFF
+33 LTTLVLAFF
-42 LCGWGAAIIGSLME
+42 LCGWGGALIGSLAE
-56 NPAARAQPDMLQPQQ
+56 NPARAQPDMLQPQR

-76 IGLVVLIHWF
+76 IGLVVIIHWF

-91 LLPSV
+91 IIPSV
-96 FRPAYALVQESDVH
+96 FRPAFALVQESDVH

-120 TLFRGMILMRGM
+120 ALFRGMILIRGL
-132 FTALFFLMMLT
+132 FGALFFLMLLA

-154 RVLATVQEP
+154 RLLATVQEP
-163 AAPAIAL
+163 VAPAIAL
-170 LCYPVLYLLVF
+170 LGYPVMYLLVF
-181 STSLLWSIALETME
+181 STALLWSIVLEAME

-202 RWVLRA
+202 R
-208 LVGWAVLS
+208 LVSRLLIGWAVLS
-216 FVLTAGYLVY
+216 FALTAGYLVY
-226 LRRLPE
+226 LRRSLD
-232 EFAFLTA
+232 EFALLTA
-239 LGKAVDWL
+239 LGEAVDWL

-277 FVLWLVGVLTA
+277 FALWLVGVLLA
-288 NRALRRYQD
+288 NRLLARYQD
-297 ALYEVGASLARRGAA
+297 VLYEVGASLARRGAA

-321 GTYLQRKAELAAAKP
+321 GTYLKRKAEQASTKP

-363 RASGWSNL
+363 RASGWGNL

-378 AAPVGLTLLIH
+378 AAPVGLALLIH
-389 YTAPAERDIRLAV
+389 YTAPSERDVRLAL
-402 KLVYAV
+402 KIAYAV
-408 AQAMTAFFIS
+408 AQALTAFFIA

-455 FFAVSQLLAALVISL
+455 FFAASQLLAALVISL
-470 WFPGN
+470 WFPNG
-475 WLFWLGSGVVATTWA
+475 WLFWLGSSVVAISWA
-490 TVLMMAMLAI
+490 IVLMMAMLAI

-511 QRLLTGVLIVPALL
+511 QRLLSGVLMVPALL

-533 IWLLSVALQW
+533 IWLLGVGLQW
-543 SAWLMVGLAC
+543 NLWLTVGLSC
-553 LTNFFAALALT
+553 LTNLFAALALT

-572 KFSPIE
+572 KFSPID

>member
-1 MTHTVARVLGYLT
+1 MMRTVAHVLAYLT
-14 LRVVVNSIR
+14 MCVLVNSVR
-23 RAFANPIRAI
+23 RAFANPLRAV

-42 LCGWGAAIIGSLME
+42 LCGWGGALIGSLAE
-56 NPAARAQPDMLQPQQ
+56 NPARAQPDMLQPQR

-76 IGLVVLIHWF
+76 IGLVVIIHWF

-91 LLPSV
+91 IIPSV

-120 TLFRGMILMRGM
+120 ALFRGMILIRGL
-132 FTALFFLMMLT
+132 FGALFFLMLLA

-154 RVLATVQEP
+154 RLLATVQEP
-163 AAPAIAL
+163 VAPAIAL
-170 LCYPVLYLLVF
+170 LGYPVMYLLVF
-181 STSLLWSIALETME
+181 STALLWSIVLEAME

-202 RWVLRA
+202 R
-208 LVGWAVLS
+208 LVSRLLIGWAALS
-216 FVLTAGYLVY
+216 FALTAGYLVY
-226 LRRLPE
+226 LRRSLD

-239 LGKAVDWL
+239 LGEAVDWL

-277 FVLWLVGVLTA
+277 FALWLVGVLLA
-288 NRALRRYQD
+288 NRALVCYQD
-297 ALYEVGASLARRGAA
+297 VLYEVGALLARKGAA

-321 GTYLQRKAELAAAKP
+321 RTYLQRKAEAASAKP

-363 RASGWSNL
+363 RASGWGNL

-378 AAPVGLTLLIH
+378 AAPVGLALLIH
-389 YTAPAERDIRLAV
+389 YTAPPERDVRLAL
-402 KLVYAV
+402 KIAYAV

-455 FFAVSQLLAALVISL
+455 FFAASQLLAALVISL
-470 WFPGN
+470 WFPSE
-475 WLFWLGSGVVATTWA
+475 WLFWLGSSVAATSWA
-490 TVLMMAMLAI
+490 IVLMMAMLAI
-500 ALINPDPTDYT
+500 ALINPDPNDYT
-511 QRLLTGVLIVPALL
+511 QRLLSGVLMVPALL

-533 IWLLSVALQW
+533 IWLLGVGLQW
-543 SAWLMVGLAC
+543 NLWLMVGLSC
-553 LTNFFAALALT
+553 LTNLFAAFALT

-572 KFSPIE
+572 KFSPID

>member
-1 MTHTVARVLGYLT
+1 MTRTVAQVLWYLT

-23 RAFANPIRAI
+23 RAFANPLRAV

-42 LCGWGAAIIGSLME
+42 LCGWGGALIGSLAE
-56 NPAARAQPDMLQPQQ
+56 NPARAQPDMLQPQR

-76 IGLVVLIHWF
+76 IGLVVIIHWF

-91 LLPSV
+91 IIPSV

-120 TLFRGMILMRGM
+120 ALFRGMILIRGL
-132 FTALFFLMMLT
+132 FGALFFLMLLA

-154 RVLATVQEP
+154 RLLATVQEP
-163 AAPAIAL
+163 VAPAIAL
-170 LCYPVLYLLVF
+170 LGYPMMYLLVF
-181 STSLLWSIALETME
+181 STALLWSIALEAME

-202 RWVLRA
+202 SWVSRL
-208 LVGWAVLS
+208 LVGWAALS
-216 FVLTAGYLVY
+216 FALTAGYLVY
-226 LRRLPE
+226 LRRSLD

-239 LGKAVDWL
+239 LGEAVDWL

-277 FVLWLVGVLTA
+277 FALWLVGVLLA
-288 NRALRRYQD
+288 NRALVRYQD
-297 ALYEVGASLARRGAA
+297 ALYEVGASLARKGAA

-321 GTYLQRKAELAAAKP
+321 GTYLQRKAEAVSAKP

-342 LERWTPRGVWA
+342 LERWTPRGALA

-363 RASGWSNL
+363 RASGWGNL
-371 LMVALMA
+371 LIVALMA
-378 AAPVGLTLLIH
+378 AAPVGLALLIH
-389 YTAPAERDIRLAV
+389 YTAPSERDVRLAL
-402 KLVYAV
+402 KIAYAV
-408 AQAMTAFFIS
+408 AQALTAFFIA

-455 FFAVSQLLAALVISL
+455 FFAASQLLAALVISL
-470 WFPGN
+470 WFPGD
-475 WLFWLGSGVVATTWA
+475 WLFWLGSSVVATSWA
-490 TVLMMAMLAI
+490 IVLMMAMLAI

-511 QRLLTGVLIVPALL
+511 QRLLSGVLMVPALL
-525 LTGAPGAA
+525 FSGAPGAA
-533 IWLLSVALQW
+533 IWLLGVGLQW
-543 SAWLMVGLAC
+543 NLWLMVGLSC
-553 LTNFFAALALT
+553 LTNLFAALALT

-572 KFSPIE
+572 KFSPID

>member
-1 MTHTVARVLGYLT
+1 MTHTVARVLMYLT
-14 LRVVVNSIR
+14 VRVLVNSIR
-23 RAFANPIRAI
+23 RAFANPLRAV

-42 LCGWGAAIIGSLME
+42 LCGWGGALIGSLAE
-56 NPAARAQPDMLQPQQ
+56 NPARAQPDMLQPQR

-76 IGLVVLIHWF
+76 IGLVVIIHWF

-91 LLPSV
+91 IIPSV

-120 TLFRGMILMRGM
+120 ALFRGMILIRGL
-132 FTALFFLMMLT
+132 FGALFFLMLLA
-143 VYLLLF
+143 VYFLLF

-154 RVLATVQEP
+154 RLLATVQEP
-163 AAPAIAL
+163 VAPAIAL
-170 LCYPVLYLLVF
+170 LGYPVMYLLVF
-181 STSLLWSIALETME
+181 STALLWSIVLEAME

-202 RWVLRA
+202 R
-208 LVGWAVLS
+208 LVSRLLIGWAVLS
-216 FVLTAGYLVY
+216 FALTAGYLVY
-226 LRRLPE
+226 LRRSLD

-239 LGKAVDWL
+239 LGEAVDWL

-277 FVLWLVGVLTA
+277 FALWLVGVLLA
-288 NRALRRYQD
+288 NRLLARYQD
-297 ALYEVGASLARRGAA
+297 VLYEVGASLARRGAA

-321 GTYLQRKAELAAAKP
+321 GTYLKRKAEQASTKP

-363 RASGWSNL
+363 RASGWGNL

-378 AAPVGLTLLIH
+378 AAPAGLALLIH
-389 YTAPAERDIRLAV
+389 YTAPSERDVRLAL
-402 KLVYAV
+402 KIAYAV
-408 AQAMTAFFIS
+408 AQALTAFFIA

-455 FFAVSQLLAALVISL
+455 FFAASQLLAALVISL
-470 WFPGN
+470 WFPN
-475 WLFWLGSGVVATTWA
+475 DWLFWLGSSVVAISWA
-490 TVLMMAMLAI
+490 IVLMMAMLAI

-511 QRLLTGVLIVPALL
+511 QRLLSGVLMVPALL

-533 IWLLSVALQW
+533 IWLLSVGLQW
-543 SAWLMVGLAC
+543 NLWLMVGLSC
-553 LTNFFAALALT
+553 LTNLFAALALT

-572 KFSPIE
+572 KFSPID

>member
-1 MTHTVARVLGYLT
+1 MTRTVARALGYLT

-23 RAFANPIRAI
+23 RAFANPLRAV

-42 LCGWGAAIIGSLME
+42 LCGWGGALIGSLAE
-56 NPAARAQPDMLQPQQ
+56 NPARAQPDMLQPQR

-76 IGLVVLIHWF
+76 IGLVVIIHWF

-91 LLPSV
+91 IIPSV

-120 TLFRGMILMRGM
+120 ALFRGMILIRGL
-132 FTALFFLMMLT
+132 FGALFFLMLLA

-154 RVLATVQEP
+154 RLLATVQEP
-163 AAPAIAL
+163 VAPAIAL
-170 LCYPVLYLLVF
+170 LGYPVMYLLVF
-181 STSLLWSIALETME
+181 STALLWSIALEAME

-202 RWVLRA
+202 SWVSRL
-208 LVGWAVLS
+208 LVGWAALS
-216 FVLTAGYLVY
+216 FALTAGYLVY
-226 LRRLPE
+226 LRCSLD

-239 LGKAVDWL
+239 LGEAVDWL

-277 FVLWLVGVLTA
+277 FALWLVGVLLA
-288 NRALRRYQD
+288 NRALVRYQD
-297 ALYEVGASLARRGAA
+297 VLYEVGALLARKGAA

-321 GTYLQRKAELAAAKP
+321 GTYLQRKAEAASAKP

-363 RASGWSNL
+363 RASGWGNL

-378 AAPVGLTLLIH
+378 AVPVGLALLIH
-389 YTAPAERDIRLAV
+389 YTASPERDMRLAL
-402 KLVYAV
+402 KIAYAV
-408 AQAMTAFFIS
+408 VQAMTAFFIS

-455 FFAVSQLLAALVISL
+455 FFAGSQLLAASVISL
-470 WFPGN
+470 WFPSA
-475 WLFWLGSGVVATTWA
+475 WLFWLGSSVVATSWA
-490 TVLMMAMLAI
+490 IVLMMAMLAI

-511 QRLLTGVLIVPALL
+511 QRLLSGVLIVPALL

-533 IWLLSVALQW
+533 IWLLGVGLQW
-543 SAWLMVGLAC
+543 NLWLMVGLAC
-553 LTNFFAALALT
+553 LTNLFAAFALT

-572 KFSPIE
+572 KFSPID

>member
-1 MTHTVARVLGYLT
+1 MTHTVARVLMYLT
-14 LRVVVNSIR
+14 VRVLVNSIR
-23 RAFANPIRAI
+23 RAFSNPLRAI
-33 LTTFVLAFF
+33 LTTLVLAFF
-42 LCGWGAAIIGSLME
+42 LCGWGGALIGSLAE
-56 NPAARAQPDMLQPQQ
+56 NPARAQPDMLQPQR

-76 IGLVVLIHWF
+76 IGLVVIIHWF

-91 LLPSV
+91 IIPSV
-96 FRPAYALVQESDVH
+96 FRPAFALVQESDVH

-120 TLFRGMILMRGM
+120 ALFRGMILIRGL
-132 FTALFFLMMLT
+132 FGALFFLMLLA

-154 RVLATVQEP
+154 RLLATVQEP
-163 AAPAIAL
+163 VAPAIAL
-170 LCYPVLYLLVF
+170 LGYPVMYLLVF
-181 STSLLWSIALETME
+181 STALLWSIVLEAME

-202 RWVLRA
+202 R
-208 LVGWAVLS
+208 LVSRLLIGWAVLS
-216 FVLTAGYLVY
+216 FALTAGYLVY
-226 LRRLPE
+226 LRRSLD
-232 EFAFLTA
+232 EFALLTA
-239 LGKAVDWL
+239 LGEAVDWL

-277 FVLWLVGVLTA
+277 FALWLVGVLLA
-288 NRALRRYQD
+288 NRLLARYQD
-297 ALYEVGASLARRGAA
+297 VLYEVGASLARRGAA
-312 ARASQRDPL
+312 ARASQHDPL
-321 GTYLQRKAELAAAKP
+321 GTYLKRKAEQASTKP

-363 RASGWSNL
+363 RASGWGNL

-378 AAPVGLTLLIH
+378 AAPVGLALLIH
-389 YTAPAERDIRLAV
+389 YTAPSERDVRLAL
-402 KLVYAV
+402 KIAYAV
-408 AQAMTAFFIS
+408 AQALTAFFIA

-455 FFAVSQLLAALVISL
+455 FFAASQLLAALVISL
-470 WFPGN
+470 WFPN
-475 WLFWLGSGVVATTWA
+475 DWLFWLGSSVVAISWA
-490 TVLMMAMLAI
+490 IVLMMVMLAI

-511 QRLLTGVLIVPALL
+511 QRLLSGVLMVPALL

-533 IWLLSVALQW
+533 IWLLGVGLQW
-543 SAWLMVGLAC
+543 NLWLMVGLSC
-553 LTNFFAALALT
+553 LTNLFAALALT

-572 KFSPIE
+572 KFSPID

>member
-1 MTHTVARVLGYLT
+1 MTHTVAQVLMYLTVRVL
-14 LRVVVNSIR
+14 VNSIR
-23 RAFANPIRAI
+23 RAFSNPLRAI
-33 LTTFVLAFF
+33 LTTLVLAFF
-42 LCGWGAAIIGSLME
+42 LCGWGGALIGSLAE
-56 NPAARAQPDMLQPQQ
+56 NPARAQPDMLQPQR

-76 IGLVVLIHWF
+76 IGLVVIIHWF

-91 LLPSV
+91 IIPSV
-96 FRPAYALVQESDVH
+96 FRPAFALVQESDVH

-120 TLFRGMILMRGM
+120 ALFRGMILIRGL
-132 FTALFFLMMLT
+132 FGALFFLMLLA

-154 RVLATVQEP
+154 RLLATVQEP
-163 AAPAIAL
+163 VAPAIAL
-170 LCYPVLYLLVF
+170 LGYPVMYLLVF
-181 STSLLWSIALETME
+181 STALLWSIVLEAME

-202 RWVLRA
+202 R
-208 LVGWAVLS
+208 LVSRLLIGWAVLS
-216 FVLTAGYLVY
+216 FALTAGYLVY
-226 LRRLPE
+226 LRRSLD
-232 EFAFLTA
+232 EFALLTA
-239 LGKAVDWL
+239 LGEAVDWL

-277 FVLWLVGVLTA
+277 FALWLVGVLLA
-288 NRALRRYQD
+288 NRLLARYQD
-297 ALYEVGASLARRGAA
+297 VLYEVGASLARRGAA

-321 GTYLQRKAELAAAKP
+321 GTYLKRKAEQASTKP

-363 RASGWSNL
+363 RASGWGNL

-378 AAPVGLTLLIH
+378 AAPVGLALLIH
-389 YTAPAERDIRLAV
+389 YTAPSERDVRLAL
-402 KLVYAV
+402 KIAYAV
-408 AQAMTAFFIS
+408 AQALTAFFIA
-418 FGAFYGFTD
+418 FGAFYGLTD

-455 FFAVSQLLAALVISL
+455 FFAASQLLAALVISL
-470 WFPGN
+470 WFPN
-475 WLFWLGSGVVATTWA
+475 DWLFWLGSSVVAISWA
-490 TVLMMAMLAI
+490 IVLMMAMLAI

-511 QRLLTGVLIVPALL
+511 QRLLSGVLMVPALL
-525 LTGAPGAA
+525 FSGAPGAA
-533 IWLLSVALQW
+533 IWLLGVGLQW
-543 SAWLMVGLAC
+543 NLWLMVGLSC
-553 LTNFFAALALT
+553 LTNLFAALALT

-572 KFSPIE
+572 KFSPID

>member
-1 MTHTVARVLGYLT
+1 MTHTVARVLMYLT
-14 LRVVVNSIR
+14 VRVLVNSIR
-23 RAFANPIRAI
+23 RAFSNPLRAI
-33 LTTFVLAFF
+33 LTTLVLAFF
-42 LCGWGAAIIGSLME
+42 LCGWGGALIGSLAE
-56 NPAARAQPDMLQPQQ
+56 NPARAQPDMLQPQR

-76 IGLVVLIHWF
+76 IGLVVIIHWF

-91 LLPSV
+91 IIPSV
-96 FRPAYALVQESDVH
+96 FRPAFALVQESDVH

-120 TLFRGMILMRGM
+120 ALFRGMILIRGL
-132 FTALFFLMMLT
+132 FGALFFLMLLA

-154 RVLATVQEP
+154 RLLATVQEP
-163 AAPAIAL
+163 VAPAIAL
-170 LCYPVLYLLVF
+170 LGYPVMYLLVF
-181 STSLLWSIALETME
+181 STALLWSIVLEAME

-202 RWVLRA
+202 R
-208 LVGWAVLS
+208 LVSRLLIGWAVLS
-216 FVLTAGYLVY
+216 FALTAGYLVY
-226 LRRLPE
+226 LRRSLD

-277 FVLWLVGVLTA
+277 FALWLVGVLLA
-288 NRALRRYQD
+288 NRLLARYQD
-297 ALYEVGASLARRGAA
+297 VLYEVGASLARRGAA

-321 GTYLQRKAELAAAKP
+321 GTYLQRKAEQASTKP

-363 RASGWSNL
+363 RASGWGNL

-378 AAPVGLTLLIH
+378 AAPVGLALLIH
-389 YTAPAERDIRLAV
+389 YTAPSERDVRLAL
-402 KLVYAV
+402 KIAYAV
-408 AQAMTAFFIS
+408 AQALTAFFIA

-455 FFAVSQLLAALVISL
+455 FFAASQLLAALVISL
-470 WFPGN
+470 WFPNG
-475 WLFWLGSGVVATTWA
+475 WLFWLGSSVVAISWA
-490 TVLMMAMLAI
+490 IVLMMAMLAI

-511 QRLLTGVLIVPALL
+511 QRLLSGVLMVPALL

-533 IWLLSVALQW
+533 IWLLGVGLQW
-543 SAWLMVGLAC
+543 NLWLMVGLSC
-553 LTNFFAALALT
+553 LTNLFAALALT

-572 KFSPIE
+572 KFSPID

>member
-1 MTHTVARVLGYLT
+1 MTRTVARALGYLT

-23 RAFANPIRAI
+23 RAFANPLRAV

-42 LCGWGAAIIGSLME
+42 LCGWGGALIGSLAE
-56 NPAARAQPDMLQPQQ
+56 NPARAQPDMLQPQR

-76 IGLVVLIHWF
+76 IGLVVIIHWF

-91 LLPSV
+91 IIPSV

-120 TLFRGMILMRGM
+120 ALFRGMILIRGL
-132 FTALFFLMMLT
+132 FGALFFLMLLA

-154 RVLATVQEP
+154 RLLATVQEP
-163 AAPAIAL
+163 VAPAIAL

-181 STSLLWSIALETME
+181 STSLLWSIALEAME

-202 RWVLRA
+202 SWVSRL
-208 LVGWAVLS
+208 LVGWAALS
-216 FVLTAGYLVY
+216 FALTAGYLVY
-226 LRRLPE
+226 LRCSLD

-239 LGKAVDWL
+239 LGEAVDWL

-262 AIVLYQGFTPAMGVS
+262 AIVLYQGFTPAMSVS
-277 FVLWLVGVLTA
+277 FALWLVGVLLA
-288 NRALRRYQD
+288 NRALVCYQD
-297 ALYEVGASLARRGAA
+297 VLYEVGALLARKGAA

-321 GTYLQRKAELAAAKP
+321 GTYLQRKAEAASAKP

-363 RASGWSNL
+363 RASGWGNL

-378 AAPVGLTLLIH
+378 AVPVGLALLIH
-389 YTAPAERDIRLAV
+389 YTASPERDMRLAL
-402 KLVYAV
+402 KIAYAV
-408 AQAMTAFFIS
+408 VQAMTAFFIS

-455 FFAVSQLLAALVISL
+455 FFAGSQLLAASVISL
-470 WFPGN
+470 WFPSA
-475 WLFWLGSGVVATTWA
+475 WLFWLGSSVVATSWA
-490 TVLMMAMLAI
+490 IVLMMAMLAI

-511 QRLLTGVLIVPALL
+511 QRLLSGVLIVPALL

-533 IWLLSVALQW
+533 IWLLGVGLQW
-543 SAWLMVGLAC
+543 NLWLMVGLAC
-553 LTNFFAALALT
+553 LTNLFAAFALT

-572 KFSPIE
+572 KFSPID

>member
-1 MTHTVARVLGYLT
+1 MTHTVARALGYLT
-14 LRVVVNSIR
+14 LRVVINSIR
-23 RAFANPIRAI
+23 RAFANPLRAV
-33 LTTFVLAFF
+33 LTTLVLAFV
-42 LCGWGAAIIGSLME
+42 LCGWGGALLGSLME

-76 IGLVVLIHWF
+76 IGLVVIIHWF
-86 YVVFT
+86 YVVFMVI
-91 LLPSV
+91 PSV
-96 FRPAYALVQESDVH
+96 FRPAYALVQESDLH

-120 TLFRGMILMRGM
+120 TLFRGMILIRGM
-132 FTALFFLMMLT
+132 FTALFFLMVLT

-154 RVLATVQEP
+154 RLLSTVQEP

-170 LCYPVLYLLVF
+170 LCYPILYLLVF
-181 STSLLWSIALETME
+181 SASLLWSIALEAME

-226 LRRLPE
+226 LRRMPE

-262 AIVLYQGFTPAMGVS
+262 AIVLYQGITPAMGVS
-277 FVLWLVGVLTA
+277 FALWLVGVLTA
-288 NRALRRYQD
+288 NRALARHQD
-297 ALYEVGASLARRGAA
+297 ALYEVGASLARKGAA
-312 ARASQRDPL
+312 ARASQRDPM
-321 GTYLQRKAELAAAKP
+321 GTYLQRKAEAASAKP

-342 LERWTPRGVWA
+342 LERWTPRGALA
-353 LLWRDLLITW
+353 LLWRDLLIIW
-363 RASGWSNL
+363 RASGWNNL
-371 LMVALMA
+371 LMAAIMA
-378 AAPVGLTLLIH
+378 AVPVGLALLIH
-389 YTAPAERDIRLAV
+389 YTAPAERDVRLAL
-402 KLVYAV
+402 KIAYAV

-418 FGAFYGFTD
+418 LGAFYGFTD

-455 FFAVSQLLAALVISL
+455 FFAASQLLAALVISL
-470 WFPGN
+470 WFPSN
-475 WLFWLGSGVVATTWA
+475 WLFWLGSGVVATAWA

-511 QRLLTGVLIVPALL
+511 QRLLSGVLIVPALL

-533 IWLLSVALQW
+533 IWLLGIGLQW
-543 SAWLMVGLAC
+543 NLWLMVGLSC
-553 LTNFFAALALT
+553 LTNLFAAFALT

-572 KFSPIE
+572 KFSPID

>member
-1 MTHTVARVLGYLT
+1 MTHTVARVLMYLT
-14 LRVVVNSIR
+14 VRVLVNSIR
-23 RAFANPIRAI
+23 RAFSNPLRAI
-33 LTTFVLAFF
+33 LTTLVLAFF
-42 LCGWGAAIIGSLME
+42 LCGWGGALIGSLAE
-56 NPAARAQPDMLQPQQ
+56 NPARAQPDMLQPQR

-76 IGLVVLIHWF
+76 IGLVVIIHWF

-91 LLPSV
+91 IIPSV
-96 FRPAYALVQESDVH
+96 FRPAFALVQESDVH

-120 TLFRGMILMRGM
+120 ALFRGMILIRGL
-132 FTALFFLMMLT
+132 FGALFFLMLLA

-154 RVLATVQEP
+154 RLLATVQEP
-163 AAPAIAL
+163 VAPAIAL
-170 LCYPVLYLLVF
+170 LGYPVMYLLVF
-181 STSLLWSIALETME
+181 STALLWSIVLEAME

-202 RWVLRA
+202 R
-208 LVGWAVLS
+208 LVSRLLIGWAVLS
-216 FVLTAGYLVY
+216 FALTAGYLVY
-226 LRRLPE
+226 LRRSLD
-232 EFAFLTA
+232 EFALLTA
-239 LGKAVDWL
+239 LGEAVDWL

-277 FVLWLVGVLTA
+277 FALWLVGVLLA
-288 NRALRRYQD
+288 NRLLARYQD
-297 ALYEVGASLARRGAA
+297 VLYEVGASLARRGAA

-321 GTYLQRKAELAAAKP
+321 GTYLKRKAEQASTKP

-363 RASGWSNL
+363 RASGWGNL

-378 AAPVGLTLLIH
+378 AAPVGLALLIH
-389 YTAPAERDIRLAV
+389 YTAPSERDVRLAL
-402 KLVYAV
+402 KIAYAV
-408 AQAMTAFFIS
+408 AQALTAFFIA

-455 FFAVSQLLAALVISL
+455 FFAASQLLAALVISL
-470 WFPGN
+470 WFPN
-475 WLFWLGSGVVATTWA
+475 DWLFWLGSSVVAISWA
-490 TVLMMAMLAI
+490 IVLMMAMLAI

-511 QRLLTGVLIVPALL
+511 QRLLSGVLMVPALL

-533 IWLLSVALQW
+533 IWLLGVGLQW
-543 SAWLMVGLAC
+543 NLWLMVGLSC
-553 LTNFFAALALT
+553 LTNLFAALALT

-572 KFSPIE
+572 KFSPID

>member
-1 MTHTVARVLGYLT
+1 MTRTVTRVLIYLT
-14 LRVVVNSIR
+14 LRVLVNSLR
-23 RAFANPIRAI
+23 RAFANPLRAV
-33 LTTFVLAFF
+33 LTVLVVSFV
-42 LCGWGAAIIGSLME
+42 LCGWGGALIGSLAE
-56 NPAARAQPDMLQPQQ
+56 NPARAQPQLLQPQQ
-71 LMLRS
+71 LLLRS
-76 IGLVVLIHWF
+76 LGLVVLIHWF

-91 LLPSV
+91 IVPSV

-120 TLFRGMILMRGM
+120 ALFRGMILIRGL
-132 FTALFFLMMLT
+132 FGALFFLMLLA

-154 RVLATVQEP
+154 RLLATVQEP
-163 AAPAIAL
+163 VAPAIAL
-170 LCYPVLYLLVF
+170 LGYPMMYLLVF
-181 STSLLWSIALETME
+181 STALLWSIALEAME

-202 RWVLRA
+202 SWVSRL
-208 LVGWAVLS
+208 LVGWAALS
-216 FVLTAGYLVY
+216 FGLTGGYLVY
-226 LRRLPE
+226 LSRLPE

-277 FVLWLVGVLTA
+277 FALWLVGVLLA
-288 NRALRRYQD
+288 NRLLVRYQGV
-297 ALYEVGASLARRGAA
+297 LYEVGASLARKGAA

-321 GTYLQRKAELAAAKP
+321 GTYLQRKAEAVSAKP

-342 LERWTPRGVWA
+342 LERWTPRGALA

-363 RASGWSNL
+363 RASGWGNL
-371 LMVALMA
+371 LIVALMA
-378 AAPVGLTLLIH
+378 AAPVGLALLIH
-389 YTAPAERDIRLAV
+389 YTAPSERDVRLAL
-402 KLVYAV
+402 KIAYAV
-408 AQAMTAFFIS
+408 AQAMTAFFIA

-455 FFAVSQLLAALVISL
+455 FFAASQLLAALVISL
-470 WFPGN
+470 WFPGD
-475 WLFWLGSGVVATTWA
+475 WLFWLGSSVVATSWA
-490 TVLMMAMLAI
+490 IVLMMAMLAI

-511 QRLLTGVLIVPALL
+511 QRLLSGVLMVPALL
-525 LTGAPGAA
+525 FSGAPGAA
-533 IWLLSVALQW
+533 IWLLGVGLQW
-543 SAWLMVGLAC
+543 NLWLMVGLSC
-553 LTNFFAALALT
+553 LTNLFAALALT

-572 KFSPIE
+572 KFSPID

>member
-1 MTHTVARVLGYLT
+1 MTRTVAQVLWYLT

-23 RAFANPIRAI
+23 RAFSNPLRAI
-33 LTTFVLAFF
+33 LTTLVLAFF
-42 LCGWGAAIIGSLME
+42 LCGWGGALIGSLAE
-56 NPAARAQPDMLQPQQ
+56 NPARAQPDMLQPQR

-76 IGLVVLIHWF
+76 IGLVVIIHWF

-91 LLPSV
+91 IIPSV

-120 TLFRGMILMRGM
+120 ALFRGMILIRGL
-132 FTALFFLMMLT
+132 FGALFFLMLLA

-154 RVLATVQEP
+154 RLLATVQEP
-163 AAPAIAL
+163 VAPAIAL
-170 LCYPVLYLLVF
+170 LGYPMMYLLVF
-181 STSLLWSIALETME
+181 STALLWSIALEAME

-202 RWVLRA
+202 SWVSRL
-208 LVGWAVLS
+208 LVGWAALS
-216 FVLTAGYLVY
+216 FALTAGYLVY
-226 LRRLPE
+226 LRRSLD

-239 LGKAVDWL
+239 LGEAVDWL

-277 FVLWLVGVLTA
+277 FALWLVGVLLA
-288 NRALRRYQD
+288 NRLLVRYQGV
-297 ALYEVGASLARRGAA
+297 LYEVGASLARKGAA

-321 GTYLQRKAELAAAKP
+321 GTYLQRKAEAASAKP

-342 LERWTPRGVWA
+342 LERWTPRGALA

-363 RASGWSNL
+363 RASGWGNL

-378 AAPVGLTLLIH
+378 AAPVGLALLIH
-389 YTAPAERDIRLAV
+389 YTAPPERDVRLA
-402 KLVYAV
+402 LRLGYAV
-408 AQAMTAFFIS
+408 AQMLTAFFIS

-455 FFAVSQLLAALVISL
+455 FFAGSQLLAALVISL
-470 WFPGN
+470 WFPSD
-475 WLFWLGSGVVATTWA
+475 WLFWLGSSVAATSWA
-490 TVLMMAMLAI
+490 IVLMMAMLAI

-511 QRLLTGVLIVPALL
+511 QRLLSGVLMVPALL
-525 LTGAPGAA
+525 FSGAPGAA
-533 IWLLSVALQW
+533 IWLLGVGLQW
-543 SAWLMVGLAC
+543 NLWLMVGLAC
-553 LTNFFAALALT
+553 LTNLFAAFALT

-572 KFSPIE
+572 KFSPID